1 MTTNTLLFIASC
13 LIVFPIGIIISW
25 KPLRESFKYDIVNP
39 IAKWW
44 KDTRYGIRC
53 EREWLKT
60 WRDILP
66 DKIDKK
72 KQWLIPEAAGRADT
86 LFRIVAKAMRE
97 EKIPSAELLWEE
109 VSYEQAPLKCLIVSH
124 QYLIGLRLYFGS
136 CDYGEYLK
144 SVYFIVSDSPALDI
158 GRELKRREKRSHII
172 DEEETEKYRYMA
184 YQAKEA
190 LRERNQAWGVRSID
204 YFTEGDLREMDNFF
218 QLAVGVIEKKV
229 EEFEYNVGRETILA
243 GATKGFVDIT

>member
-1 MTTNTLLFIASC
+1 M
-13 LIVFPIGIIISW
+13 FPIGIIISW
-25 KPLRESFKYDIVNP
+25 KPLRESFKYHIGKP

-53 EREWLKT
+53 EQEWLKT

-66 DKIDKK
+66 DKVDKK

-158 GRELKRREKRSHII
+158 GRELKRREEKSHII
-172 DEEETEKYRYMA
+172 DEEETEKYRHMA

-204 YFTEGDLREMDNFF
+204 HFTEGDLREMDNFF